1 MKRLLSAATV
11 LACLTLT
18 GCAVV
23 PAGPYYGYGGG
34 AVIVAPAISVQAPLV
49 VRPYGRYYGGWG
61 RGGRGY

>member
-11 LACLTLT
+11 LACLALT

-34 AVIVAPAISVQAPLV
+34 AVIVGPAVAVQAPVV
-49 VRPYGRYYGGWG
+49 VRPYGRYHDGWR
-61 RGGRGY
+61 RGGHRY